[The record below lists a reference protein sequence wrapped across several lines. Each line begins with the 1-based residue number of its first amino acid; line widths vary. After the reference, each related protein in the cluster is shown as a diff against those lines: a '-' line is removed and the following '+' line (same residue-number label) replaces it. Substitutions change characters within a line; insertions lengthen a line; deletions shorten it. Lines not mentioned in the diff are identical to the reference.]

1 MLAPHF
7 NCTVVNV
14 HIISHMGLGEGFD
27 YPKVPMVGS
36 VIVKG
41 AVSCRNGFWGLIAMA
56 ISPSP
61 LGLHDPSQR

>member
-27 YPKVPMVGS
+27 YPKVAHGWLRY
-36 VIVKG
+36 
-41 AVSCRNGFWGLIAMA
+41 C
-56 ISPSP
+56 
-61 LGLHDPSQR
+61 QRGRKLP